1 MSKIWEMA
9 EDMVDAIS
17 FVVEYAI
24 FTLFIY
30 EEAQQMIN
38 RQILSEISWGV
49 KSAVIHD
56 IEINFDFMMN
66 GFAGSFNKWGILA
79 LYACNAYS
87 SYLFASMMVR
97 EWANIWLGW
106 GRMEYSFPRTG
117 LF

>member
-1 MSKIWEMA
+1 MAGVWEMA
-9 EDMVDAIS
+9 EDLIDKLS
-17 FVVEYAI
+17 FAVEYAI

-30 EEAQQMIN
+30 EEGQQMMN
-38 RQILSEISWGV
+38 RRILNEISWGV
-49 KSAVIHD
+49 KSQVD
-56 IEINFDFMMN
+56 FDTEITFDVMMN
-66 GFAGSFNKWGILA
+66 GFGGSFKRWGIVS

-97 EWANIWLGW
+97 EWANIWLGK